1 MIYKNGLSDGNI
13 DKMIQDRQTAEAT
26 ALKQLTSELP
36 GASVTFFH
44 KEGWK
49 ASYYQV
55 FYKYHPFARRSDTRL
70 GAILYALSVLHTPN
84 ESQ

>member
-44 KEGWK
+44 
-49 ASYYQV
+49 
-55 FYKYHPFARRSDTRL
+55 
-70 GAILYALSVLHTPN
+70 GAG
-84 ESQ
+84 